1 LFKNGAKSLSVSD
14 STRLE
19 VMELNCGISDSS
31 YCSRSTTK
39 TMPSIS
45 SLPYICLQQPRL
57 VRYETFC
64 LVDQPTTFQVIWII
78 MAKVRVGQ
86 RKRQIEPL
94 SMIEMTWANVDYDDD
109 DLFRLDLC
117 FHRVD

>member
-1 LFKNGAKSLSVSD
+1 
-14 STRLE
+14 
-19 VMELNCGISDSS
+19 
-31 YCSRSTTK
+31 
-39 TMPSIS
+39 
-45 SLPYICLQQPRL
+45 
-57 VRYETFC
+57 
-64 LVDQPTTFQVIWII
+64 